1 MRYGTPALPIADSMT
16 RERAADRNNTAK
28 SLGFSMFPVIDWP
41 QAKTVRRLKLLWW
54 SAFVLLNDVLSRV
67 EDSSRRTVILFQV
80 DGHCVRPLFLHS
92 SQVLDL
98 GITKAINALIWV
110 ANNGSKE
117 KPFCLTMRLM
127 IALLSDESAIPKSL
141 SRPIKPVIR
150 SFISFAA
157 FTVNVQ
163 TMIFHGRNCFRAMRY
178 ATRADTS
185 IRSHGFTLSGIETMK
200 KKVLIHCHKS
210 LSSLYREAALLLEW
224 VAPQKRD
231 QHAPRN

>member
-1 MRYGTPALPIADSMT
+1 
-16 RERAADRNNTAK
+16 
-28 SLGFSMFPVIDWP
+28 MFPVILL
-41 QAKTVRRLKLLWW
+41 TELLWW

-80 DGHCVRPLFLHS
+80 DGHCVRPLLMRS
-92 SQVLDL
+92 YC
-98 GITKAINALIWV
+98 
-110 ANNGSKE
+110 SKE

-178 ATRADTS
+178 ATRAVSVFVFPEPGGASTCRTPAS
-185 IRSHGFTLSGIETMK
+185 EVTA
-200 KKVLIHCHKS
+200 S
-210 LSSLYREAALLLEW
+210 L
-224 VAPQKRD
+224 
-231 QHAPRN
+231 